1 VDVADMIGSL
11 FGLVGRFFSWWFA
24 ELAACV
30 PAFLRHGLRGPR
42 QELVLDCR
50 ERDVLLRLRGRGGWR
65 ELGQV
70 AIDAAAPAASRAAC
84 ARLLRGLRLRATDVV
99 LRLGSG
105 QVLQRRVELPLAAAE
120 NLREVLGFEMDRL
133 TPFRAET
140 VAYDFRIAATDRE
153 AQRLT
158 VDVAVA
164 PRAVVDEAVRTVAA
178 LGLAPDRVAPA
189 EGGDQAAGFN
199 LLGAADAAAAGGLG
213 RRLNVML
220 AVLLLLLLAAAVL
233 WPLQRRQEELAA
245 LEARLAESRAAAAAT
260 DALRE
265 RIAAARGRNSFL
277 VQRRQETPLAV
288 AVLAELTERLAD
300 DTWLAQL
307 HIGDGQVLLSG
318 YAPAAAA
325 LVPTLEDAPLFADVK
340 FDSPVM
346 PDARVGRERFN
357 LSARI
362 AGAGGE

>member
-1 VDVADMIGSL
+1 MIASL
-11 FGLVGRFFSWWFA
+11 FARVGRFFAWWFG

-30 PAFLRHGLRGPR
+30 PPVLRNGLRGPR
-42 QELVLDCR
+42 QQLVLDWR
-50 ERDVLLRLRGRGGWR
+50 ERDILLRLRGRGGWR

-70 AIDAAAPAASRAAC
+70 AVDAAAPAAGRAAC
-84 ARLLRGLRLRATDVV
+84 AKLLRGLRLSATDVV
-99 LRLGSG
+99 LRLASG

-133 TPFRAET
+133 TPFKAET
-140 VAYDFRIAATDRE
+140 VAYDFRIAAADRE

-164 PRAVVDEAVRTVAA
+164 PRAAIDEAVRAVAA
-178 LGLAPDRVAPA
+178 LGLTPDRVGPA
-189 EGGDQAAGFN
+189 EGGDQAMWFN
-199 LLGAADAAAAGGLG
+199 LLSAADSAESGGSL
-213 RRLNVML
+213 RRLNAVL
-220 AVLLLLLLAAAVL
+220 AVLLALLLAGAVL
-233 WPLQRRQEELAA
+233 WPLQRKQADLAEL
-245 LEARLAESRAAAAAT
+245 ENRLAESRAAAAAT
-260 DALRE
+260 EALRE
-265 RIAAARGRNSFL
+265 RIAAAQDRNSFL
-277 VQRRQETPLAV
+277 VQRRQATPLAV

-307 HIGDGQVLLSG
+307 HIGEGQVLLSG

-325 LVPTLEDAPLFADVK
+325 LVPMLEDAPLFADVK

-357 LSARI
+357 LSAKI
-362 AGAGGE
+362 APAGGE

>member
-1 VDVADMIGSL
+1 MIASL
-11 FGLVGRFFSWWFA
+11 FAQVGRLFAWWFG

-30 PAFLRHGLRGPR
+30 PPFLRNGLRGPR
-42 QELVLDCR
+42 QQLVLDYR

-70 AIDAAAPAASRAAC
+70 AVDAAAPAAGRAAC

-99 LRLGSG
+99 LRLASG
-105 QVLQRRVELPLAAAE
+105 QVLQRRVELPLAAVE

-133 TPFRAET
+133 TPFKAET

-153 AQRLT
+153 AQRLA

-178 LGLAPDRVAPA
+178 LGLAPDRVGPA
-189 EGGDQAAGFN
+189 EGGDQAMSFN
-199 LLGAADAAAAGGLG
+199 LLSPAESAGSGGSL
-213 RRLNVML
+213 RRLNAAL
-220 AVLLLLLLAAAVL
+220 AVLLVLLLAGVVL
-233 WPLQRRQEELAA
+233 WPLQRKQAELAE
-245 LEARLAESRAAAAAT
+245 LETRLAESRAAAAAT
-260 DALRE
+260 EALRE
-265 RIAAARGRNSFL
+265 RIAAAQDRNSFL
-277 VQRRQETPLAV
+277 VQRRQATPLAV

-307 HIGDGQVLLSG
+307 HIGEGQVLLSG

-325 LVPTLEDAPLFADVK
+325 LVETLEDAPLFADVK

-357 LSARI
+357 LSAKI
-362 AGAGGE
+362 AQSGGE

>member
-1 VDVADMIGSL
+1 MIAALFSL
-11 FGLVGRFFSWWFA
+11 IGRFFSWWFA

-30 PAFLRHGLRGPR
+30 PPVLRRGLRGPR
-42 QELVLDCR
+42 QQLVLDWR

-70 AIDAAAPAASRAAC
+70 VLDAGAPAASRAA
-84 ARLLRGLRLRATDVV
+84 ARLLRGVRLRATDVV
-99 LRLGSG
+99 LRLGAG

-133 TPFRAET
+133 TPFKAET
-140 VAYDFRIAATDRE
+140 VAYDFRVAATDRE

-164 PRAVVDEAVRTVAA
+164 PRAVVDEAVRAVGT
-178 LGLAPDRVAPA
+178 LGLSPDRVAPA
-189 EGGDQAAGFN
+189 EGGEAAAFN
-199 LLGAADAAAAGGLG
+199 LLGAAEAAAGGGSL
-213 RRLNVML
+213 RRLNVLL

-233 WPLQRRQEELAA
+233 WPLQRKQAELAV
-245 LEARLAESRAAAAAT
+245 LEERLDASRAAAAAT
-260 DALRE
+260 EALRE
-265 RIAAARGRNSFL
+265 KIAAAQDRNSFL
-277 VQRRQETPLAV
+277 VQRRQATPLAV

-307 HIGDGQVLLSG
+307 HIGRGEVLLSG

-325 LVPTLEDAPLFADVK
+325 LIPVLEDAPLFADVK
-340 FDSPVM
+340 FDSPVL

-357 LSARI
+357 LSAKVVK
-362 AGAGGE
+362 AGGG